1 MLPKEIKIKFWKN
14 TFYWSLGIF
23 SAWSLY
29 YYFWLD
35 FYNFGVF
42 IEVLQSTAHIMI
54 AISLLFGTFTFYT
67 DFLDSKLGYRK
78 YFGLTGYWYLVVH
91 LVLLVLTDPQ
101 TNLFE
106 PLRGNLTQDQ
116 ILGGVAFLILTFMA
130 SISHDSTMIRLGPKL
145 WRNSLRMGFLI
156 YLVLI
161 PRAFLLESNL
171 WFDWYLGQGQSILMP
186 PNLIATHVGIF
197 VILFRLS
204 VFPVRY
210 LRKIFK
216 THREKNI
223 SSHTDH
229 PGEIQQGSPTP

>member
-1 MLPKEIKIKFWKN
+1 MLPREIKIKFWKN

-23 SAWSLY
+23 TAWSLY

-54 AISLLFGTFTFYT
+54 AVSLLFGTFTFYT

-78 YFGLTGYWYLVVH
+78 YFGLTGYWYLVLH
-91 LVLLVLTDPQ
+91 LGLLVLTNPQ
-101 TNLFE
+101 ANLIE
-106 PLRGNLTQDQ
+106 PLKGNVTQDQ
-116 ILGGVAFLILTFMA
+116 ILGLIAFLILTFMA

-161 PRAFLLESNL
+161 PRAFLLESDL
-171 WFDWYLGQGQSILMP
+171 WFDWIAGMSFSVLVP
-186 PNLIATHVGIF
+186 PNLIATTIGSF

-204 VFPVRY
+204 VFPVRF

-216 THREKNI
+216 IHKPKAI
-223 SSHTDH
+223 ISHTDH
-229 PGEIQQGSPTP
+229 PHEMLNKEVT